1 MTKNDVLKDIEQKLR
16 SLGYSDEN
24 DLKILKNYYFQ
35 LLQEGVKPKD
45 IKISDED
52 REKLLDIYVKRIEHE
67 KNKVDTENIINS
79 DKIKVV
85 ISTVSLANV
94 SSNILEELPLEKTL
108 RLCKN
113 IKDVYLFY
121 SNEASEKF
129 NLIKKKLLEKNI
141 KVNIGMI
148 EKEKLTSENIVSMRA
163 FLFDTLKVLKEKGIK
178 EDEILIDLTVGM
190 KLASIAMYKIA
201 VENGVKIVN
210 WKEIFFSKYQK
221 IEDDKYSLSN
231 ESFRIV
237 FSAMFEIIKEILVEN
252 KQILLDINASI
263 KRKEYQT
270 VASLYKR
277 LDRKNEE
284 FFFKEIS
291 ELFNK
296 ELFYNLNM
304 ELFSKKLKDFTENIL
319 EIKEFP
325 EYFKKRIKQLMI
337 YLKIISDFSI
347 KDLEDY
353 NKEFIT
359 ELKSKYKEFKNKN
372 DEEIDEETY
381 IEDFLVEYYSKQMKN
396 LGITDED
403 LEKIIFD
410 DDLLSGIK
418 DTLEDEEDGIY
429 LPETY
434 SLKNLYLYLVG
445 INVAEPLLAVKK
457 VLFKEPSGQIGKKS
471 IYNNLFFET
480 NLETYYEKKLFE
492 KNTKLYE
499 KVKKLLA
506 LTDLVEKIDNSLT
519 YTNNILKIAKYDL
532 MINLAEEGIKLN
544 DFHESVMILLLKE
557 KTIINDKLKSL
568 GEDLTLTEK
577 TFNKYKSIFNKNIV
591 AKLNEIIVRK
601 LRENNYLKMEETE
614 DFIKIR
620 HQNKVSNQDW
630 AYKINEKFI

>member
-1 MTKNDVLKDIEQKLR
+1 MIKNDVLKDIEQKLI

-24 DLKILKNYYFQ
+24 DLNVLKNYYFQ

-52 REKLLDIYVKRIEHE
+52 REKLLDIYIKRIEHE

-113 IKDVYLFY
+113 VKDVYLFY

-129 NLIKKKLLEKNI
+129 NLIKEKLLEKNI
-141 KVNIGMI
+141 KINIGMI

-252 KQILLDINASI
+252 KQMLLDINASI
-263 KRKEYQT
+263 KRREYQT
-270 VASLYKR
+270 VTSLYKR

-296 ELFYNLNM
+296 ELFYNLNIG
-304 ELFSKKLKDFTENIL
+304 LFSNKLKDFVEKIL
-319 EIKEFP
+319 KHKEFS
-325 EYFKKRIKQLMI
+325 EYFKEKIKQLMI
-337 YLKIISDFSI
+337 YFQIISDFDI

-353 NKEFIT
+353 NKEFIE
-359 ELKSKYKEFKNKN
+359 ELKLKYREYEDKNNKEA
-372 DEEIDEETY
+372 DIG
-381 IEDFLVEYYSKQMKN
+381 DFLVDYYYDKMKN
-396 LGITDED
+396 LDITTED
-403 LEKIIFD
+403 LEVITFD
-410 DDLLSGIK
+410 EEFLSGVEE
-418 DTLEDEEDGIY
+418 TLEEDNGIY

-445 INVAEPLLAVKK
+445 INVAEPLLTVKR
-457 VLFKEPSGQIGKKS
+457 LFFKEENKKIGKKS
-471 IYNNLFFET
+471 IYDNLFFET
-480 NLETYYEKKLFE
+480 DLELYYEKKLFDE
-492 KNTKLYE
+492 NKEQYKKIKNLVLLSNLLE
-499 KVKKLLA
+499 KV
-506 LTDLVEKIDNSLT
+506 DNSLI
-519 YTNNILKIAKYDL
+519 YKNNILKIAKYHIV
-532 MINLAEEGIKLN
+532 INLENEGIKLN
-544 DFHESVMILLLKE
+544 DFQESIMISLLKE
-557 KTIINDKLKSL
+557 GTIINDKLKFL
-568 GEDLTLTEK
+568 GENLSET

-601 LRENNYLKMEETE
+601 LRENNYLKMDETE
-614 DFIKIR
+614 DFIKIK
-620 HQNKVSNQDW
+620 HQNNTSKSW

>member
-1 MTKNDVLKDIEQKLR
+1 MTKNDVLKDIEQKLI

-24 DLKILKNYYFQ
+24 DLNVLKNYYFQ

-113 IKDVYLFY
+113 VKDVYLFY

-129 NLIKKKLLEKNI
+129 NLIKEKLLEKNI
-141 KVNIGMI
+141 KINIGMI

-252 KQILLDINASI
+252 KQMLLDINASI
-263 KRKEYQT
+263 KRREYQT
-270 VASLYKR
+270 VTSLYKR

-296 ELFYNLNM
+296 ELFYNLNIG
-304 ELFSKKLKDFTENIL
+304 LFSNKLKDFVEKIL
-319 EIKEFP
+319 KHKEFS
-325 EYFKKRIKQLMI
+325 EYFKEKIKQLMI
-337 YLKIISDFSI
+337 YFQIISDFDI

-353 NKEFIT
+353 NKEFIE
-359 ELKSKYKEFKNKN
+359 ELKLKYREYEDKNNKEA
-372 DEEIDEETY
+372 DIG
-381 IEDFLVEYYSKQMKN
+381 DFLVDYYYDKMKN
-396 LGITDED
+396 LDITTED
-403 LEKIIFD
+403 LEVITFD
-410 DDLLSGIK
+410 EEFLSGVEE
-418 DTLEDEEDGIY
+418 TLEEDDGIY

-445 INVAEPLLAVKK
+445 INVAEPLLTVKR
-457 VLFKEPSGQIGKKS
+457 VFFKEENKKIGKKS
-471 IYNNLFFET
+471 IYDNLFFET
-480 NLETYYEKKLFE
+480 DLELYYEKKLFDE
-492 KNTKLYE
+492 NKEQYKKIKNLVLLSNLLE
-499 KVKKLLA
+499 KV
-506 LTDLVEKIDNSLT
+506 DNSLI
-519 YTNNILKIAKYDL
+519 YKNNILKIAKYDIV
-532 MINLAEEGIKLN
+532 INLENEGIKLN
-544 DFHESVMILLLKE
+544 DFQELIMISLLKE
-557 KTIINDKLKSL
+557 GTIINDKLKSL
-568 GEDLTLTEK
+568 GENLSET

-601 LRENNYLKMEETE
+601 LRENNYLKMDETE
-614 DFIKIR
+614 DFIKIK
-620 HQNKVSNQDW
+620 HQNNTSKSW